1 MEAEH
6 NHNTLS
12 VSNGTLLYPQ
22 NSPAPH
28 QRAQPNAPN
37 QSLRGA
43 PGPRQGL
50 GRLTNLQ
57 PDEIRQASSP
67 PAKAAHAEAPALG
80 DAGCL
85 KMGFHIALPKIKPSD
100 TCMEK

>member
-1 MEAEH
+1 MPPT
-6 NHNTLS
+6 NHYAVRLDQDK
-12 VSNGTLLYPQ
+12 VW
-22 NSPAPH
+22 A
-28 QRAQPNAPN
+28 
-37 QSLRGA
+37 
-43 PGPRQGL
+43 
-50 GRLTNLQ
+50 RLTNLQ

-100 TCMEK
+100 TRMEK